1 LGFALIVAAESS
13 IDIGEVGE
21 NGRHFSAGIVSC
33 LFAEV
38 GRQIVDQRAE
48 EETVEVLA
56 QHTDQVV
63 ITQAES
69 ADEDIGGG
77 WRRRRFWSAVRE
89 TAEGDEAHLP
99 WCALGYSVDYG
110 QPRQDRQNDEPEPE
124 EDVHFLVDDVQRQNA
139 QGVVLLDCAWRS
151 VLHKRTL
158 GHPREHLDHGIVAVL
173 LVHIG
178 EVNDARAELE
188 EGAVEEPI
196 DKENVTHSVD
206 KVEQLTREVGDDEA
220 RVGVERLGQ
229 ILGYSSWSGFAFFVV
244 VDHVKSAVALGH
256 VAQFAVLPALPYPV
270 RQVEEHTLKEEHE
283 RHPLIVA
290 VHPLLSSVSGPTPG

>member
-1 LGFALIVAAESS
+1 MRYWMRSGSWIRGKGEGRASKKTDSCIDVFLTWITES
-13 IDIGEVGE
+13 IFCVRVG
-21 NGRHFSAGIVSC
+21 GTLYDRVR
-33 LFAEV
+33 FAEWN
-38 GRQIVDQRAE
+38 GK
-48 EETVEVLA
+48 
-56 QHTDQVV
+56 
-63 ITQAES
+63 
-69 ADEDIGGG
+69 
-77 WRRRRFWSAVRE
+77 
-89 TAEGDEAHLP
+89 EA
-99 WCALGYSVDYG
+99 Y
-110 QPRQDRQNDEPEPE
+110 
-124 EDVHFLVDDVQRQNA
+124 
-139 QGVVLLDCAWRS
+139 
-151 VLHKRTL
+151 
-158 GHPREHLDHGIVAVL
+158 LDHGIVAVL

-206 KVEQLTREVGDDEA
+206 EVEQLTREVGDDEA

-290 VHPLLSSVSGPTPG
+290 VHPLLSCQSFIIKIQSW